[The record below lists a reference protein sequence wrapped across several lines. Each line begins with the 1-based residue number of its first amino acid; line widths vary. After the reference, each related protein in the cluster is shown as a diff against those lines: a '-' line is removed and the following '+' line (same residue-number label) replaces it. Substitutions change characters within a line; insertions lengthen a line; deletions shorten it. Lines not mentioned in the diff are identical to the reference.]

1 MIHST
6 PVSTCLKALDAGR
19 FTGLAWAFKAT
30 PDQQGDVILASALE
44 AAARGLRVP
53 LLQEHK
59 GEPVGM
65 VEAASVTGEGLEIA
79 GAFDTANPAGVRAY
93 SLAKS
98 GEYSGLSIGFSGLA
112 EQSGPIR
119 VFTRVEL
126 AEVSV
131 CRQPVNTGSRI
142 SSVKSWQDCETPA
155 HLEKLLRS
163 SGMPGRLAAR
173 VAAAAWPAIQKS
185 EPEHPETDPATLA
198 ALRRFARL

>member
-44 AAARGLRVP
+44 AAAQGLRVP

-65 VEAASVTGEGLEIA
+65 VEAASVTADGLEIA
-79 GAFDTANPAGVRAY
+79 GAFDTASPAGARAY

-131 CRQPVNTGSRI
+131 CRQPINAGSRLTAI
-142 SSVKSWQDCETPA
+142 KSFEQVETLA
-155 HLEKLLRS
+155 DLERLLKS
-163 SGMPGRLAAR
+163 SGMPNRLAQKC
-173 VAAAAWPAIQKS
+173 AALAWPAVARA
-185 EPEHPETDPATLA
+185 EPEHPETDPQTLA
-198 ALRRFARL
+198 ALRRLARI